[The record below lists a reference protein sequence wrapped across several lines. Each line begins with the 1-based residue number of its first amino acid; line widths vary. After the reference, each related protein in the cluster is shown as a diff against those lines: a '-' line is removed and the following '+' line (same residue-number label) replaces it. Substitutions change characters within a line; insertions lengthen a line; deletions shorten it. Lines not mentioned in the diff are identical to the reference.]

1 MYNLLVEILYFAE
14 FKDITKKDTEKFDL
28 SSKNLKELIDLLIK
42 KYDPMQELL
51 LDKKNEYLSN
61 NISVIVN
68 NKPIHGQD
76 VLSTSLNE
84 GDKIALLLPVS
95 GG

>member
-1 MYNLLVEILYFAE
+1 MYNLLVEVLYFAE

-42 KYDPMQELL
+42 KYDPMLELL
-51 LDKKNEYLSN
+51 LDKKNESLSN

-76 VLSTSLNE
+76 VLSIFLNE

>member
-1 MYNLLVEILYFAE
+1 MLIEVLYFAE

-28 SSKNLKELIDLLIK
+28 SSKNLKELINLLIK

-51 LDKKNEYLSN
+51 LDKKNKSLSN

-76 VLSTSLNE
+76 VLSASLNE